1 MKIDTHLNIIFN
13 QIKINSNLKLIDMWN
28 DINLET
34 KSGYD
39 LNSSIAF
46 KRLLKSF
53 FLFTYFQYI
62 GNLSGNILEVGVFRG
77 FSGILLKKL
86 DNEFNYK
93 SKKDRLFL
101 IDSFEGL
108 SDIHDNDKVIDQEI
122 YQHKKGHFKVDFE
135 DIKKLFSN
143 YKNVSLIKGWIPEV
157 FERLNENNLYKFVHI
172 DVDLYEPTLSTLNY
186 IFDKVV
192 SGGVIITDDYGSTI
206 FPGNRKAW
214 HEFFSKKNIQG
225 SIFLPSGQA
234 VYIKD

>member
-1 MKIDTHLNIIFN
+1 MKIDKHLNIIFD

-34 KSGYD
+34 RSDYN

-53 FLFTYFQYI
+53 FLFTYFKNV
-62 GNLSGNILEVGVFRG
+62 GNLSGNILEVGVFKG

-86 DNEFNYK
+86 ENEFNNN
-93 SKKDRLFL
+93 SISNTLFL

-108 SDIHDNDKVIDQEI
+108 SEIHEKDKIKNQEI
-122 YQHKKGHFKVDFE
+122 YQHKKGHFKVEFE
-135 DIKKLFSN
+135 NIEKLFKN
-143 YKNVSLIKGWIPEV
+143 YQNVKLIKGWIPKV
-157 FERLNENNLYKFVHI
+157 FQTLNENNLYKFVHI

-186 IFDKVV
+186 IFEKVV
-192 SGGVIITDDYGSTI
+192 SGGIILTDDYGSTT

-214 HEFFSKKNIQG
+214 HEFFSDKNIQG

-234 VYIKD
+234 VYIKE

>member
-53 FLFTYFQYI
+53 FLFTYFKYI

-77 FSGILLKKL
+77 FSGLLLKKL
-86 DNEFNYK
+86 DNQFNYK
-93 SKKDRLFL
+93 SNKDRLFL

-108 SDIHDNDKVIDQEI
+108 SDIHDNDKVINQEI
-122 YQHKKGHFKVDFE
+122 FQHKKGHFKVEFE

-143 YKNVSLIKGWIPEV
+143 YKKVNLIKGWIPEV
-157 FERLNENNLYKFVHI
+157 FERLNENNLYLKE
-172 DVDLYEPTLSTLNY
+172 YSTLEIKWSLKMFHNY
-186 IFDKVV
+186 D
-192 SGGVIITDDYGSTI
+192 
-206 FPGNRKAW
+206 N
-214 HEFFSKKNIQG
+214 
-225 SIFLPSGQA
+225 
-234 VYIKD
+234 